1 MRGKSKKILVG
12 VAIIIVALGVT
23 YALAMARSTARLR
36 GAYATLKRDGRPM
49 RAIDIVP
56 PEVPD
61 AQNAAPLYRKA
72 ALLLKEQ
79 SAPKN
84 KHLLEYLAGL
94 ASSSMRDTFEP
105 EKRAELDELMAQEV
119 VISALATLD
128 EALQRPACRFDH
140 DYDNGLYKDVLAS
153 KAMHHLARRDTDV
166 FAPGDLRP
174 LARIWGARACLEAE
188 AGRTSQAWEMVQ
200 AQFRFAEALRR
211 EPVSSAHFPRFS
223 TIGGLCRVIRRLCEI
238 APPDE
243 SDYQGIEAL
252 LKDQVDIAPLVY
264 ALDAERLLR
273 GEWLFNLPQ
282 DQLYEAL
289 QRDDLFPSP
298 DGAPEI
304 LSRFD
309 FRVATFR
316 PRFVADHAAYLQM
329 MRRCVQLLEG
339 PYFQFDSK
347 PHQEFENLAGQCRLA
362 RKLAP
367 MLQFEKEFHCDMVA
381 KVHLTRAGLAL
392 LRYRQAHGAFPDSL
406 DALDVEGLIDPF
418 VDEPLHYR
426 TEDAG
431 FVVYSVGDDQND
443 NGGTPR
449 QRRTTSDPR
458 YKTPE
463 YDLLW
468 RFPRTTSQAVGGDR

>member
-1 MRGKSKKILVG
+1 MRGKSKKILIG
-12 VAIIIVALGVT
+12 VAIIIVGLGVT

-36 GAYATLKRDGRPM
+36 GTCAALKRDGRPM

-72 ALLLKEQ
+72 ALLLKGQ

-84 KHLLEYLAGL
+84 KHLLEYLGGL
-94 ASSSMRDTFEP
+94 ASALVRDTFEP
-105 EKRAELDELMAQEV
+105 EERVEFNELMAQEV
-119 VISALATLD
+119 VVSALATVE
-128 EALQRPACRFDH
+128 EALQRPECRFDH

-153 KAMHHLARRDTDV
+153 KAMHHLMRRDTEA
-166 FAPGDLRP
+166 FAPQDLRH
-174 LARIWGARACLEAE
+174 LARLWGAHAYLEAE
-188 AGRTSQAWEMVQ
+188 AGRASQAWDRVQ
-200 AQFRFAEALRR
+200 AQFKFAKALRR
-211 EPVSSAHFPRFS
+211 EPVSTAHFPRFN
-223 TIGGLCRVIRRLCEI
+223 TIGDLCRIIRRLCEI

-252 LKDQVDIAPLVY
+252 LKDQVDVAPLVY

-282 DQLYEAL
+282 DRLYEVL

-298 DGAPEI
+298 DGAPEA
-304 LSRFD
+304 LSRFE
-309 FRVATFR
+309 FRVATFK
-316 PRFVADHAAYLQM
+316 PRFIADHAAYLRM

-339 PYFQFDSK
+339 PYFQFESR
-347 PHQEFENLAGQCRLA
+347 PHKEFGKLAGQCRLT

-367 MLQFEKEFHCDMVA
+367 MLQLEKEFHCDMVA

-392 LRYRQAHGAFPDSL
+392 LRHRQAHGAFPESL
-406 DALDVEGLIDPF
+406 DALGLEDLVDPF
-418 VDEPLHYR
+418 AEAPLHYR

-431 FVVYSVGDDQND
+431 FVVYSVGEDQKD
-443 NGGTPR
+443 NGGIPR
-449 QRRTTSDPR
+449 RPRETSDPR
-458 YKTPE
+458 YQAPE

-468 RFPRTTSQAVGGDR
+468 RFP